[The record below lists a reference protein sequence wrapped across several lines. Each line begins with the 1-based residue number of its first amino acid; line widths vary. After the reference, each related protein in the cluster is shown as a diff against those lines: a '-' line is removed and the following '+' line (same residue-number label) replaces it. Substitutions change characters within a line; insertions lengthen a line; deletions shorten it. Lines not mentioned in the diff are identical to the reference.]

1 MSKPNIESAVIR
13 LGDVGV
19 CIDMVDAELA
29 EGRPDR
35 AERAVLVLKEIFD
48 TRYLRLQ
55 SCLYGGEQDVR

>member
-1 MSKPNIESAVIR
+1 MSKSNIESEVIR

-29 EGRPDR
+29 EGRADR
-35 AERAVLVLKEIFD
+35 AERAVIVLKEIFD

-55 SCLYGGEQDVR
+55 KCLYGGERDA